1 MKRTLTLTAIILLS
15 LTVQA
20 QYIEKVPQ
28 SLERRAGN
36 LFTEEG
42 VKLDMHSAASI
53 LDQDMF
59 QLYSSGNKLYRS
71 GVIISSIG
79 GGIEALGIIV
89 LALGIHHSLSYSD
102 SWVPYFLSVV
112 SASPFMTIGGALLIT
127 SIPIFCVANARLKKV
142 ADGYSSKKSV
152 FAPQLSLGAQPG
164 GIGLGITF

>member
-20 QYIEKVPQ
+20 QYIEKAPQ

-42 VKLDMHSAASI
+42 VKLDMHNAASI

-59 QLYSSGNKLYRS
+59 HLYSSGKRLYKS
-71 GVIISSIG
+71 GVIVSSIG
-79 GGIEALGIIV
+79 GGLEALGIIV
-89 LALGIHHSLSYSD
+89 LALGIHSLTYSD

-112 SASPFMTIGGALLIT
+112 YASPFMTIGGALLIS

-152 FAPQLSLGAQPG
+152 FAPQLYLGAQPA